1 MPARR
6 KRDPLRIDPLRI
18 AASQLTGRR
27 LKLQVNIAD
36 RHVAMLDSLAVDIRL
51 RHGVVI
57 SRAHLIGAIVEA
69 ADRGG
74 WAAGMFKV

>member
-1 MPARR
+1 MPTRR
-6 KRDPLRIDPLRI
+6 KRDPLRI

-36 RHVAMLDSLAVDIRL
+36 RHVAMLDRLAVAIRL

-57 SRAHLIGAIVEA
+57 SRAHIIGALVEA
-69 ADRGG
+69 AERGG
-74 WAAGMFKV
+74 WAAELFKV

>member
-1 MPARR
+1 
-6 KRDPLRIDPLRI
+6 
-18 AASQLTGRR
+18 
-27 LKLQVNIAD
+27 LQVNIAD